1 MTKKMCAE
9 FNSDRILPV
18 AVCAST
24 FKNLEGR
31 DATTEE
37 LSFMTGIS
45 VPMLLRFYL
54 PYMNRQEAYDAAI

>member
-1 MTKKMCAE
+1 MKKKTSAE
-9 FNSDRILPV
+9 LNYDRILPV

-31 DATTEE
+31 EATTEE

-54 PYMNRQEAYDAAI
+54 PYINRQEACDAAV